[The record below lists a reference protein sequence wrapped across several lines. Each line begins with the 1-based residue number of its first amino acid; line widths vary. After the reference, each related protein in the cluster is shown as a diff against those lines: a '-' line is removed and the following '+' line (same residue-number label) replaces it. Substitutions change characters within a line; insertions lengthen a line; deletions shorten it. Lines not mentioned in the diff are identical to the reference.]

1 MVCRLAQQSGPWI
14 RACAG
19 MTGESAGMTGESAG
33 MTGESGGG
41 RRLGRVLF
49 SYQVEGQRKTRAS
62 RFRTTVS
69 TTLNKTIVT
78 MGMKMLKLPLLMK
91 MSPGSLPK

>member
-33 MTGESGGG
+33 ARDDGGG